1 MAEKIF
7 SGKYVVQEEIARGGM
22 GLIYKAVD
30 RTLNRTVAIKVL
42 HSHFSGD
49 ASFTERFLREA
60 RAMARLDHE
69 NIVRIHAVEE
79 EEGYHYLVMEYFP
92 GTNLR
97 SLIRGK
103 QGLTPHDALQ
113 IALQVANAL
122 AFAHTNDIIH
132 RDIKPANILV
142 DSRMRAK
149 LTDFGIAAALDE
161 ASITSTGQIIGTPEY
176 MSPEQARGTTM
187 DHRSDLYSLGILLYE
202 MLVGRTPYDEVSKT
216 AILGKLMDERQKL
229 SLKFPSNIPS
239 EITAVVEDLLRRE
252 PESRTADASILG
264 GQLIACFSTLPPAS
278 SVEESEPTILA
289 SPETRVMS
297 EAARP
302 ISKAPAPPS
311 FQPTPGKSDTTRI
324 SQPPDRSVPSPAPP
338 PPSAKESR
346 TADRT
351 PSPAPPRKA
360 QSSPPPSQESRAS
373 TPEEPSMVPAAIG
386 TAALLL
392 VVAGLAFYLSFG
404 GDEPTSGPD
413 SQGQQT
419 VANNQLDEPI
429 SELQQQSE
437 TTSTVDMQ
445 AQVANAPSV
454 PERGEAEREEITA
467 VPPSQDN
474 EQKAQKADQ
483 KPLDTEKEL
492 VVQQTAL
499 ATKKQESKEPPVKK
513 ENVPTP
519 IQANEGQ
526 VDQGI
531 ASQQAQAESDTQKDI
546 FAEGLREQGQKEAEL
561 PSPQA
566 NKEPSEKKLPQAEET
581 SRPPQKNPLV
591 ASLPSTKKAAAPI
604 DPVAQRK
611 LRALLD
617 RFKKA
622 YEAKELHTLET
633 LSEMN
638 GNRKKHVESMFN
650 DYRQIKVSIQNV
662 AMTGD
667 GATATL
673 VYDILVDKDGSF
685 VMLGHNQRSA
695 QLEVRK
701 EGKDWEKIVW

>member
-79 EEGYHYLVMEYFP
+79 EDGSHYLVMEYFP

-103 QGLTPHDALQ
+103 EGLTPHDALQ

-187 DHRSDLYSLGILLYE
+187 NHRSDLYSLGIVLYE

-229 SLKFPSNIPS
+229 SLKFPSNLPS
-239 EITAVVEDLLRRE
+239 EITAVVENLLRRE
-252 PESRTADASILG
+252 PNDRTADASILG
-264 GQLIACFSTLPPAS
+264 GQLISCFSALPQAP
-278 SVEESEPTILA
+278 SVEESEPTILV
-289 SPETRVMS
+289 SPETRLVGD
-297 EAARP
+297 ATRP
-302 ISKAPAPPS
+302 ISRAPASPSSQPPVS
-311 FQPTPGKSDTTRI
+311 KSDTTRI
-324 SQPPDRSVPSPAPP
+324 SQPPERGAPSPAPP
-338 PPSAKESR
+338 PPLAKEPR

-351 PSPAPPRKA
+351 PSPASPGKV
-360 QSSPPPSQESRAS
+360 QSSPPPAQGPRPS
-373 TPEEPSMVPAAIG
+373 TTEEPSMVPAAIG

-392 VVAGLAFYLSFG
+392 VVAGIAFYLSFG
-404 GDEPTSGPD
+404 GDEPMSGPD
-413 SQGQQT
+413 SLGQQT
-419 VANNQLDEPI
+419 VVQNQLDEPI
-429 SELQQQSE
+429 SEPQQPTE
-437 TTSTVDMQ
+437 DPPAIKTQ
-445 AQVANAPSV
+445 AQELDTPSGL
-454 PERGEAEREEITA
+454 EHAEAERGKTKAI
-467 VPPSQDN
+467 PPSQDIEQN
-474 EQKAQKADQ
+474 EQKANQESLKTD
-483 KPLDTEKEL
+483 KGL
-492 VVQQTAL
+492 VAQQSPV
-499 ATKKQESKEPPVKK
+499 ATKESESKESSAREEV
-513 ENVPTP
+513 VPKTP
-519 IQANEGQ
+519 QANKGQ

-531 ASQQAQAESDTQKDI
+531 ATQQAKTDSQKDAI
-546 FAEGLREQGQKEAEL
+546 AEGPQKSGQKKAEL
-561 PSPQA
+561 PLQQVK
-566 NKEPSEKKLPQAEET
+566 KEPVDKKLPQAEET
-581 SRPPQKNPLV
+581 SPPPQKKPLM
-591 ASLPSTKKAAAPI
+591 ASLPSSKKPSTPI

-611 LRALLD
+611 LRDLLD
-617 RFKKA
+617 RFKNA
-622 YEAKELHTLET
+622 YEAKELKTLET
-633 LSEMN
+633 LSDMN
-638 GNRKKHVESMFN
+638 GDRKKYVQGMFN

-662 AMTGD
+662 SMTGD
-667 GATATL
+667 NATATL
-673 VYDILVDKDGSF
+673 VHDILVDKDGSF

-695 QLEVRK
+695 QLEVQK
-701 EGKDWEKIVW
+701 EGKEWEKIVW